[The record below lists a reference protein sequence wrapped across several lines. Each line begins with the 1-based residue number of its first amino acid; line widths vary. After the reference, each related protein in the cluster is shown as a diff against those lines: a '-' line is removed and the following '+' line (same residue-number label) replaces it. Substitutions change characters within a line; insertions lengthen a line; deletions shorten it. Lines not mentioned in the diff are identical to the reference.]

1 MARERSFLMGP
12 VGAGILTGLAA
23 LVSSWTL
30 RNFSLTT
37 ELRFLVALLPGPFFV
52 WFILVE
58 LRALKRCDE
67 FQRRVLLES
76 LAIAFP
82 AAITI
87 AVVIDGLQKGGF
99 VTTWSIGEVWPFL
112 ALTWLPALW
121 IADRRYPRD
130 RGEE

>member
-1 MARERSFLMGP
+1 VARRRSLVSGP
-12 VGAGILTGLAA
+12 VGAGILAGLAA

-30 RNFSLTT
+30 RNVSLPT
-37 ELRFLVALLPGPFFV
+37 EVRFLVALVPGPFFV
-52 WFILVE
+52 WFILAE
-58 LRALKRCDE
+58 LRALKRIDE

-99 VTTWSIGEVWPFL
+99 VTGWSIGDVWPFL

-121 IADRRYPRD
+121 IVDRRYPRD
-130 RGEE
+130 GADE